1 VHDNPDPVLA
11 ALVSEMRKL
20 LEEVRSEREQLFEIV
35 IQNGDLPTLH
45 RIANLFDAR
54 QRAIH

>member
-1 VHDNPDPVLA
+1 VHDDPVLA
-11 ALVSEMRKL
+11 ALVSEMRALL
-20 LEEVRSEREQLFEIV
+20 LEVRAEREALFEIV
-35 IQNGDLPTLH
+35 IESGDVRTLH

>member
-1 VHDNPDPVLA
+1 VHDDLDPVLS
-11 ALVSEMRKL
+11 ALVAEMRL
-20 LEEVRSEREQLFEIV
+20 LLAEVRAEREAIFEIV
-35 IQNGDLPTLH
+35 IESGDLPTLH

>member
-1 VHDNPDPVLA
+1 VADNPDPVLA
-11 ALVSEMRKL
+11 ALVAEMRL
-20 LEEVRSEREQLFEIV
+20 LLAEVRAEREALFEIV
-35 IQNGDLPTLH
+35 IEGGDLPTLH